1 MVLLIN
7 YAVALVSSIVVG
19 AVLGMKLSFDMDSF
33 EGSVFFPTPFVAVGL
48 TALIGYLIT
57 LDMVSSAIIG
67 IFASVF
73 SKFANKIF
81 PGVTNDIN

>member
-7 YAVALVSSIVVG
+7 YAVSLVSAIVVG

-33 EGSVFFPTPFVAVGL
+33 EGSVLFPTPFVAIGL
-48 TALIGYLIT
+48 TALIGYLIN
-57 LDMVSSAIIG
+57 LDLVSSIIIG

-73 SKFANKIF
+73 SKFTNKIF
-81 PGVTNDIN
+81 PGVNNDIN

>member
-1 MVLLIN
+1 MILLIN

-19 AVLGMKLSFDMDSF
+19 AILGMKISFDMDSF
-33 EGSVFFPTPFVAVGL
+33 EGSVLFPTPFVALGL

-57 LDMVSSAIIG
+57 LDLISSVIIG
-67 IFASVF
+67 IFASVL

-81 PGVTNDIN
+81 PGVTDVN

>member
-1 MVLLIN
+1 MILLIN

-19 AVLGMKLSFDMDSF
+19 AILGMKISFDMDSF
-33 EGSVFFPTPFVAVGL
+33 EGSVLFPTPFVALGL

-57 LDMVSSAIIG
+57 LDLISSVIIG

-81 PGVTNDIN
+81 PGVTDVN

>member
-1 MVLLIN
+1 MILLIN

-19 AVLGMKLSFDMDSF
+19 AVLGMKISFDMDSF
-33 EGSVFFPTPFVAVGL
+33 EGSVLFPTPFVALGL

-57 LDMVSSAIIG
+57 LDLISSVIIG

-81 PGVTNDIN
+81 PGVTDVN

>member
-1 MVLLIN
+1 
-7 YAVALVSSIVVG
+7 
-19 AVLGMKLSFDMDSF
+19 MKISFDMDSF
-33 EGSVFFPTPFVAVGL
+33 EGSVLFPTPFVALGL

-57 LDMVSSAIIG
+57 LDLISSVIIG

-81 PGVTNDIN
+81 PGVTDVN